1 MLNLGML
8 YFNSDRGLTVPDV
21 LNPIIVAENP
31 QSLGYRLV
39 DAAGTNFN
47 RMFNFPKI
55 ETGDFARL
63 QRHHDD
69 LSFSFSL
76 RQSSSETLQI
86 RNQDKKRSGQLRRGG
101 VSLMPASSTARLQG
115 RSLQSNCFS
124 FDETSA
130 AYIQA
135 RFEAIRGQGRQP
147 ERAGSVRAWAPPR
160 YRRRHRNRDRPPHL
174 PRHRDYG
181 LPDEW
186 RTYRSGATD
195 GRPCERGDHRAL

>member
-21 LNPIIVAENP
+21 LNPIIVTENP

-47 RMFNFPKI
+47 RMFNFLKI

-76 RQSSSETLQI
+76 RQSSSENLQI
-86 RNQDKKRSGQLRRGG
+86 RHQDKR
-101 VSLMPASSTARLQG
+101 
-115 RSLQSNCFS
+115 
-124 FDETSA
+124 
-130 AYIQA
+130 
-135 RFEAIRGQGRQP
+135 EAD
-147 ERAGSVRAWAPPR
+147 
-160 YRRRHRNRDRPPHL
+160 N
-174 PRHRDYG
+174 
-181 LPDEW
+181 
-186 RTYRSGATD
+186 
-195 GRPCERGDHRAL
+195 